1 MQCGVGTVTSH
12 RVRLSTST
20 WRNIPNICCCL
31 CVLSISTLYSRSAL
45 FHNHNGTADTI
56 TIYCDAFCKAPII
69 VKTKA
74 ANPWSISIWINEFES
89 ESDSVRR
96 FIYWIIGVGSR
107 LHINIC
113 WSSGEIFPDPWWLQ
127 LRAQDGVQQQI
138 VQTVT
143 VITDNNRIP
152 HVNISFPSWQHYHIR
167 SGRQM
172 GSPDWL
178 LYTMHQSFYYIL
190 IHFLLLHLCNL
201 GSYGHGQSEYFKLVH
216 KYA

>member
-113 WSSGEIFPDPWWLQ
+113 WSSGEIFPDPWELKR
-127 LRAQDGVQQQI
+127 RAQDGVQQQI

-152 HVNISFPSWQHYHIR
+152 HVNISFPPWQHYQ
-167 SGRQM
+167 G
-172 GSPDWL
+172 GSWD
-178 LYTMHQSFYYIL
+178 HQIGSCTPTPC
-190 IHFLLLHLCNL
+190 HF
-201 GSYGHGQSEYFKLVH
+201 SVF
-216 KYA
+216 

>member
-1 MQCGVGTVTSH
+1 MYILLCMHEMQCGVGTVTSH

-113 WSSGEIFPDPWWLQ
+113 WSSGEIFQDPWL
-127 LRAQDGVQQQI
+127 G
-138 VQTVT
+138 
-143 VITDNNRIP
+143 RIWWK
-152 HVNISFPSWQHYHIR
+152 F
-167 SGRQM
+167 
-172 GSPDWL
+172 DFL
-178 LYTMHQSFYYIL
+178 K
-190 IHFLLLHLCNL
+190 IHFSSDFSLEGHLLW
-201 GSYGHGQSEYFKLVH
+201 SIIS
-216 KYA
+216 

>member
-1 MQCGVGTVTSH
+1 MKCNAVSVLSPSQG
-12 RVRLSTST
+12 VRLSTST

-31 CVLSISTLYSRSAL
+31 CVLSISTIYSRSAL

-143 VITDNNRIP
+143 EITDNNRIP
-152 HVNISFPSWQHYHIR
+152 QLSPMTTLP
-167 SGRQM
+167 GRLM

-178 LYTMHQSFYYIL
+178 PVILLYFNW
-190 IHFLLLHLCNL
+190 LHW
-201 GSYGHGQSEYFKLVH
+201 F
-216 KYA
+216 